1 MEATHSDKVC
11 KREITQ
17 HLGGTRPRP
26 SNKLGN
32 TLSALNTA
40 CTPAWQSHPCHKQTK
55 EASKKVFTKRD
66 TQLKGGEG
74 LQLQLPTLL
83 PSRRDFFS
91 HCNSFVSFTSLRLT
105 DKESERPCLLTFHLS
120 VHSSTLCS
128 VVL

>member
-32 TLSALNTA
+32 TLSVLNTA

-83 PSRRDFFS
+83 PSRRDFFPIAIALYLLS
-91 HCNSFVSFTSLRLT
+91 
-105 DKESERPCLLTFHLS
+105 PCGSQTKNQNAR
-120 VHSSTLCS
+120 VY
-128 VVL
+128 